1 LIAPHLSLIRLQF
14 NGIWEILGVLGT
26 VGDYSPKRVAYSRD
40 VKVMLR
46 EVEAPKFAARNI
58 GGVLLRVV
66 HGGFT

>member
-1 LIAPHLSLIRLQF
+1 M
-14 NGIWEILGVLGT
+14 LGT